1 MNNTMV
7 KCNKC
12 GQEAVDERAL
22 KIHKTSKHGEVP
34 ELELIKREYD
44 VKLSVLDYMSLI
56 EKVA

>member
-1 MNNTMV
+1 MNTMNNPMV

-34 ELELIKREYD
+34 VGRPSKMTPE
-44 VKLSVLDYMSLI
+44 VLQKI